1 MKAVVIPRRAAAAP
15 ASVEPAAAQADLSVS
30 PANDDPPRADVAAF
44 WLRFTGSLLAC
55 ASVFGALVAWL
66 FGLPG

>member
-1 MKAVVIPRRAAAAP
+1 MRAVVIPRRAAAAP
-15 ASVEPAAAQADLSVS
+15 APAEPAASDIGVS
-30 PANDDPPRADVAAF
+30 PANDDPPRGIVVAF
-44 WLRFTGSLLAC
+44 WLRFAGSFLAC